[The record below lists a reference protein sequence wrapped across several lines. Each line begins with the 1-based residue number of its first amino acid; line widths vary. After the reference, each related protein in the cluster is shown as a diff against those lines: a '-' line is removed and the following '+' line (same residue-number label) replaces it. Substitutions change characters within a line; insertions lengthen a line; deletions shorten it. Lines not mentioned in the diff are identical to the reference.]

1 MNKKHKKNQYY
12 PIAINLN
19 NQLVVVVGGGEVAER
34 KVKGLLKTGAR
45 ITVVSPQATPLLRRL
60 AKQRRIKWVKR
71 LVKHSDITRA
81 DIIIAA
87 TSDRVVNKRVSLW
100 AKQRGILVNVV
111 DQFSLSDFISPAVL
125 RAERALVAVYTNG
138 KDPIFSK
145 DLKNFLQEH
154 WDVFLSYRHRL

>member
-1 MNKKHKKNQYY
+1 MKVPKHYY
-12 PIAINLN
+12 PIALNLKN
-19 NQLVVVVGGGEVAER
+19 KFALVVGGGEVSER

-45 ITVVSPQATPLLRRL
+45 IMVVSPQVTPVLRRL
-60 AKQRRIKWVKR
+60 AKQRRIEWAKR
-71 LVKHSDITRA
+71 PVKHSDIRGA
-81 DIIIAA
+81 EIVIAA
-87 TSDRVVNKRVSLW
+87 TSDRVVNKKVSLW

-111 DQFSLSDFISPAVL
+111 DQSSLSDFISPAVL
-125 RAERALVAVYTNG
+125 RAKRAVVAVYTNG

>member
-1 MNKKHKKNQYY
+1 MKVPKYYY
-12 PIAINLN
+12 PIALNLKN
-19 NQLVVVVGGGEVAER
+19 KLALVVGGGEVSER

-45 ITVVSPQATPLLRRL
+45 ITVVSSQATPLLRRL

-71 LVKHSDITRA
+71 PVKRSDITRA
-81 DIIIAA
+81 DIIITA
-87 TSDRVVNKRVSLW
+87 TSDRVVNRRVSLW

-125 RAERALVAVYTNG
+125 RAERAVVAVYTNG

-145 DLKNFLQEH
+145 DLKDFLEEH

>member
-1 MNKKHKKNQYY
+1 MRVPKHYY
-12 PIAINLN
+12 PIALNLKN
-19 NQLVVVVGGGEVAER
+19 KFALAVGGGEVSER

-45 ITVVSPQATPLLRRL
+45 IMVVSPQATPLLRRL
-60 AKQRRIKWVKR
+60 AKQRRIEWVKR

-81 DIIIAA
+81 DIIIAV
-87 TSDRVVNKRVSLW
+87 TSDRVVNKKVSLW

-111 DQFSLSDFISPAVL
+111 DQSSLSDFISPAVL
-125 RAERALVAVYTNG
+125 RTAKAVVAVYTNAR
-138 KDPIFSK
+138 DPLLSK